1 MILLHISCFFVET
14 FYFFSFASSMFIIAH
29 RNVSMA
35 DVLKSLLD
43 NFNMHHFDV
52 VTCLFFFLDRVEI
65 FLVFDIMSDF

>member
-1 MILLHISCFFVET
+1 
-14 FYFFSFASSMFIIAH
+14 MFIIAH

-52 VTCLFFFLDRVEI
+52 VTCLFFFFDRVEI